1 MPDLTNLIAL
11 GILIGIAVLALKT
24 AIGCGFANLRRR
36 EIIYI
41 AAVYFILSIVM
52 GYLVGVIPVDVTQ
65 NILASG
71 LAVHLIIAI
80 GLIYFG
86 VHTKKEW
93 LSDGCD
99 LSRKSFLWLSFPC
112 PVCLTATFLA
122 CMTLSN
128 ITGVSNFIIGLMVG
142 TIFFVG
148 ICVDSFAISSIA
160 RRFNLKNP
168 SALGTAMILFGL
180 FYLLSPLIIPAY
192 LQAQALPNPDLSINL
207 GETALSF
214 SLMSLLI
221 TLGFVRDR
229 YARSESKYKGGKE
242 KKWTYHRE

>member
-1 MPDLTNLIAL
+1 MPDITNIMAL

-24 AIGCGFANLRRR
+24 AIGCGFASLKRR
-36 EIIYI
+36 EILYI
-41 AAVYFILSIVM
+41 ASLYFILSIVM
-52 GYLVGVIPVDVTQ
+52 GYLVGVIPVDTTQ

-71 LAVHLIIAI
+71 LAMHLIIAI

-93 LSDGCD
+93 LSGGCD
-99 LSRKSFLWLSFPC
+99 LSRKSFLWLSCPC

-122 CMTLSN
+122 CMTLAN
-128 ITGVSNFIIGLMVG
+128 VTGVSNFIIGVMVG
-142 TIFFVG
+142 TIFFFC
-148 ICVDSFAISSIA
+148 ICFDSFAISSIA

-168 SALGTAMILFGL
+168 SALGTVMILFGL

-192 LQAQALPNPDLSINL
+192 LQAQTLPNSGFSINL
-207 GETALSF
+207 RDTALSF

-229 YARSESKYKGGKE
+229 YGRLKYKGGK
-242 KKWTYHRE
+242 KTKWTYLRE